1 MMAHLDLTM
10 AEIGFAPTF
19 EAIGLGERVDVSRLV
34 AGLLLRVSQL
44 CDGFAGGQ
52 ACAVAEME
60 TLRIPIDE
68 FWAMTRPKDRVE
80 QRLRI
85 LVAAALELEL
95 VERMAPRLDAS
106 TVEAASDTTSAWR
119 IVDLSS
125 RAVVQELKTNPD
137 RRDSLSLYA
146 RRVIGEAAVLV
157 QGIVVRREGMRLA
170 LTGGLD
176 PELQVSTVVVDGLLA
191 AVATRVGA
199 LGLSV

>member
-1 MMAHLDLTM
+1 MSEERRPADDTALAMMAHLDLTM

-95 VERMAPRLDAS
+95 VERMLLVSTHPQWRQRPTPPRH
-106 TVEAASDTTSAWR
+106 
-119 IVDLSS
+119 
-125 RAVVQELKTNPD
+125 
-137 RRDSLSLYA
+137 
-146 RRVIGEAAVLV
+146 
-157 QGIVVRREGMRLA
+157 
-170 LTGGLD
+170 GGLSICRRA
-176 PELQVSTVVVDGLLA
+176 QS
-191 AVATRVGA
+191 
-199 LGLSV
+199 SKN